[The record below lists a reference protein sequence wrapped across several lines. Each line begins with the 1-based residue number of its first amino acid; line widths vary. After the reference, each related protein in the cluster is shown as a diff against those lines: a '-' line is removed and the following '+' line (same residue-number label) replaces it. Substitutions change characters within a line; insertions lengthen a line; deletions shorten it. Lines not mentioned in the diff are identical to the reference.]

1 MCIRIL
7 YNSVMLTFI
16 TLHPD
21 CIKVWDA
28 RDGKLVSVYRELSK
42 DRELTA
48 CVLDERK
55 RKLFVGD
62 SEGKIFTVNLK
73 NGAKLKKFER
83 HHKMITDLVH
93 WTSESLDPE
102 LTNCESNQDI
112 RRVVSAS
119 REDMINIHDEDSSDP
134 KKSCRYNIK

>member
-1 MCIRIL
+1 MCLRIL
-7 YNSVMLTFI
+7 YNEVMLTFI

-28 RDGKLVSVYRELSK
+28 RDGRLVSVFRELSK
-42 DRELTA
+42 ERELTV
-48 CVLDERK
+48 CVLDQRK

-83 HHKMITDLVH
+83 H
-93 WTSESLDPE
+93 
-102 LTNCESNQDI
+102 
-112 RRVVSAS
+112 
-119 REDMINIHDEDSSDP
+119 
-134 KKSCRYNIK
+134 